1 MRPFACCLT
10 ALIKS
15 LRPARHKRGGPA
27 RIPNG
32 RLVSGTQ
39 VNTGWS
45 WHVEDVVFAET
56 TIELC
61 DGRPS
66 DVEREGIV
74 FRGGRFCPWA
84 ATIVR
89 IDENYFAPWRERADD
104 LADSHSRWLSCCGIE
119 FQTLAVCADWRT
131 PMSRLPRFAS
141 PVESAPGRLRCLP
154 ALFPKPRETRMDA
167 GSQPLLISHSTKQR
181 RQQASLVGTQ

>member
-1 MRPFACCLT
+1 MRCSALVAGLLGVFLSAIACDETSPTAPTRGALVTFRVADETFRVLLT
-10 ALIKS
+10 DSDQIAA
-15 LRPARHKRGGPA
+15 ARAAQQGGLA

-45 WHVEDVVFAET
+45 WHVEDVVFAEI

-74 FRGGRFCPWA
+74 FGGGHFCPWA
-84 ATIVR
+84 ATIAR
-89 IDENYFAPWRERADD
+89 IDEN
-104 LADSHSRWLSCCGIE
+104 
-119 FQTLAVCADWRT
+119 
-131 PMSRLPRFAS
+131 
-141 PVESAPGRLRCLP
+141 
-154 ALFPKPRETRMDA
+154 
-167 GSQPLLISHSTKQR
+167 
-181 RQQASLVGTQ
+181 